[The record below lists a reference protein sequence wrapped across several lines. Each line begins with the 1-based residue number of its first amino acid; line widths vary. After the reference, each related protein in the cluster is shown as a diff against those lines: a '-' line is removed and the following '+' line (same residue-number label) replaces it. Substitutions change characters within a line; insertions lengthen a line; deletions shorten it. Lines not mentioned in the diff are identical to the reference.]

1 MFTIRVT
8 AAARELIMRAVRRNP
23 GCSVSQAV
31 RCAARRHLAGTL
43 PDIPEAE
50 IEKYINSV
58 LDEMIPV
65 KNPGCAGDVPKD
77 ELRIALVRVALGE
90 LAKPL
95 PYRPRISEVEGVDWI
110 REGED
115 HG

>member
-8 AAARELIMRAVRRNP
+8 AAARELIIRAVRRNP

-31 RCAARRHLAGTL
+31 RCAARRHLAGSL
-43 PDIPEAE
+43 PDIPNAK
-50 IEKYINSV
+50 IEKYIAGV
-58 LDEMIPV
+58 LDQMIPV

-77 ELRIALVRVALGE
+77 ELRVALVRVALCE

-110 REGED
+110 REGEE
-115 HG
+115 

>member
-1 MFTIRVT
+1 MFTIRVI
-8 AAARELIMRAVRRNP
+8 AAARELIIRAVRRNP

-31 RCAARRHLAGTL
+31 RCAARRHLAGSL
-43 PDIPEAE
+43 PDIPNAK
-50 IEKYINSV
+50 IEKYIDGV

-77 ELRIALVRVALGE
+77 ELRVALVRVALCE

-110 REGED
+110 REGEE
-115 HG
+115 